1 MSKVLFVAPHP
12 DDETLGCGGTIL
24 KHIAAGDQVYWLI
37 ATRIDDKNGWNKQ
50 SVTDRSKE
58 ITIVA
63 EKYGFEKTIQFD
75 FISTKLDLIPVSDLI
90 NEISEVQKSI
100 APDIIYLPF
109 YNDVHSDHRILINAF
124 QATIK
129 WFRYK
134 NVRRVMMYETLSET
148 DFNFVSKDRF
158 MPNIYNDITE
168 YLDKKIEIMNIYA
181 SEIGDYPFPRSEETI
196 RALATFRGSQSGFRA
211 AEAFQLV
218 LDRS

>member
-134 NVRRVMMYETLSET
+134 NVRRVMMYETPSET
-148 DFNFVSKDRF
+148 EFNFIGNSGFV
-158 MPNIYNDITE
+158 PNCFIDISDYIDE
-168 YLDKKIEIMNIYA
+168 KVDIMKLYK
-181 SEIGDYPFPRSEETI
+181 SEMGVFPFPRSEETI